1 MGDKMRGFG
10 KICKRGGVAAGVI
23 MTVTLLWAAPA
34 SAAPTMT
41 VSPTS
46 GAAGSGFTVTGT
58 ECPDVGGAVV
68 GRDSNANNTVD
79 QSEAL
84 DADFAEANGNG
95 TFTVTLT
102 VPSATS
108 TGTLLV
114 EAGCFAYYQGGEF
127 EYPDASFTVTGA
139 PSNTLTVDDNT
150 VAPGQTIN
158 LQGPGYRPGSNA
170 SGVLFSDPVVLGSA
184 VADSSGVVRLAVT
197 IPANTTSG
205 THRIELQGVDG
216 AGAARVLSANITVSR
231 SGTLPRTGSS
241 TPLRA
246 VAFVGT
252 FTIAGGL
259 AVVAMRRMR
268 ADPLWPI

>member
-1 MGDKMRGFG
+1 MRVFG
-10 KICKRGGVAAGVI
+10 KFSRLGAAAAGV
-23 MTVTLLWAAPA
+23 VLGVGVLWAQPA
-34 SAAPTMT
+34 LAAPTMT

-46 GAAGSGFTVTGT
+46 GPAGSNFSVTGT
-58 ECPDVGGAVV
+58 ECPEIGAAAV
-68 GRDSNANNTVD
+68 GRDSNANNSIDEGEDLDVD
-79 QSEAL
+79 GAQ
-84 DADFAEANGNG
+84 ANGNG
-95 TFTVTLT
+95 TWTVSLT
-102 VPSATS
+102 VPSGTAT
-108 TGTLLV
+108 GALLV
-114 EAGCFAYYQGGEF
+114 EGACVAYYQGGEF
-127 EYPDASFTVTGA
+127 QYPDASFTVTGA